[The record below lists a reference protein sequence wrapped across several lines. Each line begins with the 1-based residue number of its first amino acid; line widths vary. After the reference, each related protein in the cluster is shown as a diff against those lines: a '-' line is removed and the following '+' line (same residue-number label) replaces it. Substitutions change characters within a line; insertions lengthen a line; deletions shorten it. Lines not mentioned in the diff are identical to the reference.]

1 MTQHTTTVYYNSAC
15 PVCDAGIRHH
25 KACIDTD
32 KVQWIDV
39 HNNPDAV
46 QGLGVSLEAVR
57 ERLHVVSNDQTMVGA
72 DAVAALWQVTP
83 GRQWLARIMGGAG
96 VRGFSRW
103 LYNRFASALY
113 RWNLRKGHWT
123 VNRHAEANR
132 DPAELARFSAL
143 ADRWWNPNLE
153 FRPLHTM
160 NPVRLAWI
168 DALAPLSGRKVVDI
182 GCGGGILSEA
192 MAAKGAQ
199 VTGVDL
205 AEAPLAVARLHALR
219 QGLEVRYLDV
229 APEDLAGQEAQSFDV
244 VTCME
249 MLEHVPRPAE
259 VIGACARLVKPG
271 GWVFFSTINRSA
283 ASWLMAIVGAEY
295 VLRLLP
301 RGTHRWD
308 RFVRPQELVEAAQ
321 KEGLVLKDQR
331 GLGYNPVSRRFR
343 LHGYLGVGYLL
354 AFQRQPDAP

>member
-25 KACIDTD
+25 KACIDPSA
-32 KVQWIDV
+32 VQWVDV
-39 HNNPDAV
+39 HSNPEAA
-46 QGLGVSLEAVR
+46 QALGIPVEAVR
-57 ERLHVVSNDQTMVGA
+57 ERLHVVSNDHTLVGA
-72 DAVAALWQVTP
+72 EAVAAMWHITP
-83 GRQWLARIMGGAG
+83 GRRWLANLLRWAG
-96 VRGFSRW
+96 VRWVSGW
-103 LYNRFASALY
+103 LYNRFASVLY
-113 RWNLRKGHWT
+113 RWNLRKRHWT
-123 VNRHAEANR
+123 VDQPARANR

-143 ADRWWNPNLE
+143 ADRWWNPESE

-160 NPVRLAWI
+160 NPVRLKWI
-168 DALAPLSGRKVVDI
+168 DELTPLAGRQVVDI

-192 MAAKGAQ
+192 MAAKGAH

-219 QGLEVRYLDV
+219 QGLEVRYLAV
-229 APEDLAGQEAQSFDV
+229 APEELADQEPQSFDV

-259 VIGACARLVKPG
+259 VIGACAQMVKPG

-308 RFVRPQELVEAAQ
+308 RFVRPQELLEAAQ
-321 KEGLVLKDQR
+321 REGLVLKDQR
-331 GLGYNPVSRRFR
+331 GLGYNPFTRHFR
-343 LHGYLGVGYLL
+343 LHCYLGVGYLL